1 MLGQEDCGRFD
12 SDGFNRSLQSSL
24 ASVKVRVVRTLLL
37 ILSALVLS
45 SCLSSQPQNIT
56 NVCEIFAERRNWYQA
71 AHDSEERWR
80 VPIAVN
86 MAFIYQESSF
96 RARAKPE
103 RNRFLWVLPG
113 PRQSSA
119 FGYAQALDSTWNDYE
134 STSGNS
140 RASRSN
146 FADAIDFVAWY
157 NANSSLT
164 NNIASSDARNLY
176 FAYHEGNGGY
186 QRRTYLDKPWLL
198 DVANRVQEKSEIFS
212 RQLSSCRRDLEK
224 NWFQRLLS

>member
-1 MLGQEDCGRFD
+1 MLEQEDCGRFD

-24 ASVKVRVVRTLLL
+24 ANVKVRVVRTLLL

-113 PRQSSA
+113 SRQSSA